1 MKLPWKSVS
10 IASLLWVVS
19 AANASDHGCKVLLC
33 LANPNGPRAVSECRP
48 PIDKLFRD
56 LARGRSFPTCDL
68 ASAPGQNGGRSWAQ
82 QTVNMYDLCPEGTT
96 ALASGSYA
104 IQGAT
109 VPTRPG
115 ASTPVYL
122 GIGEGEGKMSQ
133 EDQYLQKTCVGT
145 RIGTTRVYV
154 NNGQDEGTTVR
165 PAAIYDRVVQLHN
178 VRSGRA
184 IDVYVDSQLYR
195 RVRW

>member
-1 MKLPWKSVS
+1 MKLQWKFVS
-10 IASLLWVVS
+10 IASLLCVAS
-19 AANASDHGCKVLLC
+19 AADASDHGCKVLLC

-82 QTVNMYDLCPEGTT
+82 PTMNMYDPCPEGTT
-96 ALASGSYA
+96 ALASGFYA
-104 IQGAT
+104 IQGAA

-115 ASTPVYL
+115 ANTAVYV
-122 GIGEGEGKMSQ
+122 GIGEGQGGWT
-133 EDQYLQKTCVGT
+133 EDYQYPQKTCVGS
-145 RIGTTRVYV
+145 RLGTTRVYV
-154 NNGQDEGTTVR
+154 NNGQDGGTSRELATV
-165 PAAIYDRVVQLHN
+165 YDRVFQLDN
-178 VRSGRA
+178 ARSLRA

>member
-1 MKLPWKSVS
+1 MKVKVFAVPALVALL
-10 IASLLWVVS
+10 ASPV
-19 AANASDHGCKVLLC
+19 AQASDYGCKVLLC

-48 PIDKLFRD
+48 PIDKLFHD

-82 QTVNMYDLCPEGTT
+82 QTTNWYDPCPAGTT

-115 ASTPVYL
+115 ANTPVFL
-122 GIGEGEGKMSQ
+122 GIGEGNGGWSQ
-133 EDQYLQKTCVGT
+133 DDQYPQKTCVGT
-145 RIGTTRVYV
+145 RVGTTRVYI
-154 NNGQDEGTTVR
+154 NNGQDEGMTVQS
-165 PAAIYDRVVQLHN
+165 AAVYDRVVQLDN
-178 VRSGRA
+178 ARSPRA